1 MGWFRGGVV
10 AYQSRVKRALLD
22 VAPGPV
28 VTEQTAR
35 EMAWGATRVFD
46 ADVAVS
52 VTGVAGP
59 EPLDGVEP
67 GVVII
72 GVAIGNRA
80 RSFVHHFCG
89 EPAAVCADAARA
101 ALDDLARCLESDEA
115 SPIT

>member
-1 MGWFRGGVV
+1 MDWFRGGIV

-22 VAPGPV
+22 VSPGPV
-28 VTEQTAR
+28 VTEQAAR
-35 EMAWGATRVFD
+35 EMVWGATRMFD

-67 GVVII
+67 GVVVV

-80 RSFVHHFCG
+80 QAFVHHFCG
-89 EPAAVCADAARA
+89 DPARVCADAARA
-101 ALDDLARCLESDEA
+101 ALDDLAQCLESDE
-115 SPIT
+115 SSTIT